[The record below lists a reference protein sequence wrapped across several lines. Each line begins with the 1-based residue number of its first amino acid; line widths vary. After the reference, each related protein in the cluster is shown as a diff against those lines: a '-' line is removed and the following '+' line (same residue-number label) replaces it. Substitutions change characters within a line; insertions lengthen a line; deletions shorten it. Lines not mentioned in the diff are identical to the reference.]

1 MSVDPTQDPTQGP
14 THGPTRGPTQGVSG
28 PLELKFDAPA
38 GHRPGA
44 TWQHL
49 IDDLWTEADGTS
61 EALAA
66 PLVAAEARR
75 LLLTM
80 LLGPQPHNYSDQIAN
95 GGSPAA
101 PFYVRRA
108 EEFIAANIER
118 PITMDDVVAAAG
130 SSARSIYAGFRRFR
144 GTTPMAYLKQLRL
157 LRAHHELLAA
167 DPTRQ
172 TVTEIAMKW
181 RFFHLGYFAAG
192 YRRRF
197 GEPPSATLRLRG
209 LG

>member
-1 MSVDPTQDPTQGP
+1 MRLGKVREAMVSVDPTLGPTRGP
-14 THGPTRGPTQGVSG
+14 THGPTRGPIESVSG
-28 PLELKFDAPA
+28 
-38 GHRPGA
+38 
-44 TWQHL
+44 
-49 IDDLWTEADGTS
+49 
-61 EALAA
+61 

-80 LLGPQPHNYSDQIAN
+80 RLGPRPHDHADRPAN
-95 GGSPAA
+95 GASPAA

-108 EEFIAANIER
+108 EAFIAANIER

-144 GTTPMAYLKQLRL
+144 DTTPMAYLKQLRL
-157 LRAHHELLAA
+157 LRAHDELLAA